1 MYDIAVHRKH
11 GMQGRMHTFIYRV
24 VLLSIGHCLRFFF
37 VITKNVL
44 LQLFHNFIF
53 ELRVLIGMGC
63 LGWFEDTR
71 YSFDKSCRYEDVWCT
86 RDSRRVGFRQ
96 SYTDSLDTALIRAG
110 HVRQDCWVRSYK

>member
-1 MYDIAVHRKH
+1 
-11 GMQGRMHTFIYRV
+11 MHTFIYRV
-24 VLLSIGHCLRFFF
+24 VLLSIGHCLSFFF